1 MHGGD
6 PEVDRVTEPSCW
18 KIANALIERRS
29 VMESRPVFTNPV
41 HLDVKPAIRELT
53 PNFP

>member
-6 PEVDRVTEPSCW
+6 PEVDRVTELSCW

-29 VMESRPVFTNPV
+29 VMESRQCLQIQSTWM
-41 HLDVKPAIRELT
+41 
-53 PNFP
+53 